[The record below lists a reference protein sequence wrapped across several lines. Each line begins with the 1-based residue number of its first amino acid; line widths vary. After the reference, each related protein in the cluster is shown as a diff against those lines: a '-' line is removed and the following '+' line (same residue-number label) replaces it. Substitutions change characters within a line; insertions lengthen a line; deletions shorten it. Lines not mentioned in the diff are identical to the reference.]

1 MLCNQSRRPDRGWSG
16 LVQFGGTVGLKFAR
30 MHGCGNDFTV
40 IDDRAGTWQERR
52 EELAREICDRR
63 RGLGGD
69 GLILIQP
76 GQDGAD
82 FRMTYVNRT
91 GMDGEM
97 CGNGARC
104 TVLRAAQLGLI
115 GTGGTMATDAGPIRA
130 AIDGT
135 MVTLQMTPPVNEL
148 APLRLEVSGLS
159 LECFV
164 IDTGVPH
171 VVIFLN
177 DEAALEQ
184 LDVDGIGRILRHHA
198 AFVPR
203 GVNANFAVRR
213 SDASFRMRTYE
224 RGVEMETLACGTG
237 AVAVGLMAHRK
248 FGSAAPILIHPTGG
262 GLLRIGFRESGD
274 GFTEVTL
281 AGPAELIAEGE
292 ISDDWLAAHG
302 LTSALA

>member
-1 MLCNQSRRPDRGWSG
+1 
-16 LVQFGGTVGLKFAR
+16 
-30 MHGCGNDFTV
+30 V
-40 IDDRAGTWQERR
+40 IDDRAGQWHARR
-52 EELAREICDRR
+52 EDLAREICDRR
-63 RGLGGD
+63 KGLGGD

-115 GTGGTMATDAGPIRA
+115 RDAGTMATDAGPIRA
-130 AIDGT
+130 RLAGATI
-135 MVTLQMTPPVNEL
+135 TLRMTPPAGER
-148 APLRLEVSGLS
+148 APLALEIAGRRF
-159 LECFV
+159 ECFT

-171 VVIFLN
+171 VVIFLA
-177 DEAALEQ
+177 DEAALEA
-184 LDVDGIGRILRHHA
+184 LDVDGIGRTLRHHP
-198 AFVPR
+198 AFAPR

-213 SDASFRMRTYE
+213 ADGSFRMRTYE

-237 AVAVGLMAHRK
+237 AVAVGLMAQRR
-248 FGSAAPILIHPTGG
+248 FGSASPVRIHPTGG
-262 GLLRIGFRESGD
+262 GLLEIGFRASAA
-274 GFTEVTL
+274 GFSDVTL

-292 ISDDWLAAHG
+292 ISGAWLAAHG
-302 LTSALA
+302 LIAAAAG

>member
-1 MLCNQSRRPDRGWSG
+1 MNAPVNSGPKRGG
-16 LVQFGGTVGLKFAR
+16 LPFAR
-30 MHGCGNDFTV
+30 MHGCGNDFVV
-40 IDDRAGTWQERR
+40 IDDRAGHWHARR
-52 EELAREICDRR
+52 EALAREICDRR
-63 RGLGGD
+63 KGLGGD

-76 GQDGAD
+76 GRDGAD

-115 GTGGTMATDAGPIRA
+115 RGAGTMATDAGPIRA
-130 AIDGT
+130 ALEGAVI
-135 MVTLQMTPPVNEL
+135 TLQMTPPVDERPPI
-148 APLRLEVSGLS
+148 PLEIAGRRF
-159 LECFV
+159 ECFA

-171 VVIFLN
+171 VVIFLD
-177 DEAALEQ
+177 DETALEA
-184 LDVDGIGRILRHHA
+184 LDVDGIGRSLRHHA
-198 AFVPR
+198 AFAPR

-248 FGSAAPILIHPTGG
+248 FGSASPVLIHPTGG
-262 GLLRIGFRESGD
+262 GLLRIGFRTVSERFED
-274 GFTEVTL
+274 VTL

-292 ISDDWLAAHG
+292 ISDAWLAAHG

>member
-1 MLCNQSRRPDRGWSG
+1 
-16 LVQFGGTVGLKFAR
+16 VGLKFAR
-30 MHGCGNDFTV
+30 MHGCGNDFVV
-40 IDDRAGTWQERR
+40 IDDRAGAWHARR
-52 EELAREICDRR
+52 EDLAREICDRR

-76 GQDGAD
+76 GRDGAD

-115 GTGGTMATDAGPIRA
+115 RAGGTMATDAGPIRA
-130 AIDGT
+130 AIDGS
-135 MVTLQMTPPVNEL
+135 VITLQMTPPVDERP
-148 APLRLEVSGLS
+148 PLRLDIVGQSFD
-159 LECFV
+159 CYT

-171 VVIFLN
+171 VVTFLD
-177 DEAALEQ
+177 DEPALEK
-184 LDVDGIGRILRHHA
+184 LDVDGIGRVLRQHA
-198 AFVPR
+198 AFAPR

-213 SDASFRMRTYE
+213 ADASFRMRTYE

-248 FGSAAPILIHPTGG
+248 FGSAAPVLIHPTGG
-262 GLLRIGFRESGD
+262 GLLRIGFRASAE
-274 GFTEVTL
+274 GFADVTL

-292 ISDDWLAAHG
+292 ISDGWLAAHG
-302 LTSALA
+302 FTSA

>member
-1 MLCNQSRRPDRGWSG
+1 VNAAVKRGG
-16 LVQFGGTVGLKFAR
+16 LPFAR
-30 MHGCGNDFTV
+30 MHGCGNDFVV
-40 IDDRAGTWQERR
+40 IDDRAGLWHARR
-52 EELAREICDRR
+52 EALAREVCDRR
-63 RGLGGD
+63 KGLGGD

-76 GQDGAD
+76 GRDGAD

-115 GTGGTMATDAGPIRA
+115 RGAGTMATDAGPIRA
-130 AIDGT
+130 ALDGA
-135 MVTLQMTPPVNEL
+135 VITLQMTPPADERV
-148 APLRLEVSGLS
+148 PLRLEIAGRSF
-159 LECFV
+159 ECFA

-171 VVIFLN
+171 AVIFLE
-177 DEAALEQ
+177 DEAALEA
-184 LDVDGIGRILRHHA
+184 LDVDGVGRTLRHHA
-198 AFVPR
+198 AFAPR

-213 SDASFRMRTYE
+213 ADASFRMRTYE

-248 FGSAAPILIHPTGG
+248 YGSAAPVLIHPTGG
-262 GLLRIGFRESGD
+262 GLLRIGFRASAN
-274 GFTEVTL
+274 GFADVTL

-292 ISDDWLAAHG
+292 ISDAWLAAHS

>member
-1 MLCNQSRRPDRGWSG
+1 MNAPARHGG
-16 LVQFGGTVGLKFAR
+16 LPFAR
-30 MHGCGNDFTV
+30 MHGCGNDFVV
-40 IDDRAGTWQERR
+40 IDDRAGLWHTRR
-52 EELAREICDRR
+52 EALAREICDRR
-63 RGLGGD
+63 KGLGGD

-76 GQDGAD
+76 GRDGAD

-115 GTGGTMATDAGPIRA
+115 RGGGTMATEAGPIRA
-130 AIDGT
+130 ALEGAVI
-135 MVTLQMTPPVNEL
+135 TLHMPPPVDERPL
-148 APLRLEVSGLS
+148 LRLDVAGRSFD
-159 LECFV
+159 CFA

-171 VVIFLN
+171 VVIFLD
-177 DEAALEQ
+177 DEAALEA
-184 LDVDGIGRILRHHA
+184 LDVDGIGRTLRHHA
-198 AFVPR
+198 AFAPR

-213 SDASFRMRTYE
+213 ADDSFRMRTYE

-237 AVAVGLMAHRK
+237 AVAGGLMAHRK
-248 FGSAAPILIHPTGG
+248 YGSAAPVLIHPTGG
-262 GLLRIGFRESGD
+262 GLLRIGFRGSTH
-274 GFTEVTL
+274 GFENVTL

-292 ISDDWLAAHG
+292 ISDAWLAAHG

>member
-1 MLCNQSRRPDRGWSG
+1 VSG
-16 LVQFGGTVGLKFAR
+16 LPFAR
-30 MHGCGNDFTV
+30 MHGCGNDFVV
-40 IDDRAGTWQERR
+40 IDDRAGSWNAGR

-63 RGLGGD
+63 KGLGGD

-76 GQDGAD
+76 GPNGAD

-115 GTGGTMATDAGPIRA
+115 GSGGTMATDAGPIRA
-130 AIDGT
+130 AIEGAAI
-135 MVTLQMTPPVNEL
+135 TLEMTPPLDERP
-148 APLRLEVSGLS
+148 PLRLEVAGRGF
-159 LECFV
+159 ECFH

-171 VVIFLN
+171 AVAFL
-177 DEAALEQ
+177 DEAVQLEA
-184 LDVDGIGRILRHHA
+184 LDVDGIGRLLRHHD
-198 AFVPR
+198 AFAPR

-213 SDASFRMRTYE
+213 GDGSFRMRTYE

-248 FGSAAPILIHPTGG
+248 FGNASPVLIHPTGG
-262 GLLRIGFRESGD
+262 GLLRIGFRASAG
-274 GFTEVTL
+274 GFADVTL
-281 AGPAELIAEGE
+281 SGPAELIAEGVIPE
-292 ISDDWLAAHG
+292 AWLAAHG
-302 LTSALA
+302 LTPSSAG

>member
-1 MLCNQSRRPDRGWSG
+1 
-16 LVQFGGTVGLKFAR
+16 VGLKFAR

-40 IDDRAGTWQERR
+40 IDDRAGSWHARR
-52 EELAREICDRR
+52 EALAREICDRR

-76 GQDGAD
+76 GSDGAD

-104 TVLRAAQLGLI
+104 TVLRATQLGLI
-115 GTGGTMATDAGPIRA
+115 RTSGTMATDAGPIRA

-135 MVTLQMTPPVNEL
+135 IVTLQMTPPVDERV
-148 APLRLEVSGLS
+148 PLRLEIAGQSF
-159 LECFV
+159 ECFI

-171 VVIFLN
+171 VVIFLE
-177 DEAALEQ
+177 DEAALEK
-184 LDVDGIGRILRHHA
+184 LDVDGVGRILRHHI
-198 AFVPR
+198 AFAPR

-213 SDASFRMRTYE
+213 TDASFRMRTYE

-248 FGSAAPILIHPTGG
+248 FGTAAPVLIHPTGG
-262 GLLRIGFRESGD
+262 GLLRIGFRESAD
-274 GFTEVTL
+274 GYADVSL

-292 ISDDWLAAHG
+292 IADGWLAAHG
-302 LTSALA
+302 FTRALAE

>member
-1 MLCNQSRRPDRGWSG
+1 
-16 LVQFGGTVGLKFAR
+16 VGLKFAR
-30 MHGCGNDFTV
+30 MHGCGNDFVV
-40 IDDRAGTWQERR
+40 IDDRAGAWHARR

-76 GQDGAD
+76 GHDGAD

-115 GTGGTMATDAGPIRA
+115 RGAGTMATDAGPIRA
-130 AIDGT
+130 AIDGA
-135 MVTLQMTPPVNEL
+135 VITLQMTPPIDERPPV
-148 APLRLEVSGLS
+148 RLEISGQS
-159 LECFV
+159 LECFI

-171 VVIFLN
+171 VVIFLAS
-177 DEAALEQ
+177 EAALAA

-198 AFVPR
+198 AFAPR

-213 SDASFRMRTYE
+213 ADGSFRMRTYE

-248 FGSAAPILIHPTGG
+248 FGADAPVLIHPTGG
-262 GLLRIGFRESGD
+262 GMLKIGFRASSAD
-274 GFTEVTL
+274 FAEVTL

-292 ISDDWLAAHG
+292 ISDGWLAAHG
-302 LTSALA
+302 FTSALAE

>member
-1 MLCNQSRRPDRGWSG
+1 MNAAMKRGNG
-16 LVQFGGTVGLKFAR
+16 LPFAR
-30 MHGCGNDFTV
+30 MHGCGNDFVV
-40 IDDRAGTWQERR
+40 IDDRAGLWHARR
-52 EELAREICDRR
+52 EDLAREICDRR
-63 RGLGGD
+63 KGLGGD

-76 GQDGAD
+76 GLDGAD

-104 TVLRAAQLGLI
+104 TVLRASQFGLI
-115 GTGGTMATDAGPIRA
+115 RGAGVMTTDAGPIRA
-130 AIDGT
+130 EIDGT
-135 MVTLQMTPPVNEL
+135 VITLHMTPPLDERP
-148 APLRLEVSGLS
+148 PLRLEIARQSFD
-159 LECFV
+159 CYT

-171 VVIFLN
+171 VVIFLE
-177 DEAALEQ
+177 DEAALAA
-184 LDVDGIGRILRHHA
+184 LDVDGIGRILRHHE
-198 AFVPR
+198 AFAPR

-213 SDASFRMRTYE
+213 TDGTIRMRTYE

-248 FGSAAPILIHPTGG
+248 FGSAAPVLIHPTGG
-262 GLLRIGFRESGD
+262 GLLKIGFHASPD
-274 GFTEVTL
+274 GFADVTL

-292 ISDDWLAAHG
+292 ISEGWLAAHG

>member
-1 MLCNQSRRPDRGWSG
+1 MNAPVNSGPKRGG
-16 LVQFGGTVGLKFAR
+16 LPFAR
-30 MHGCGNDFTV
+30 MHGCGNDFVV
-40 IDDRAGTWQERR
+40 IDDRAGHWHARR
-52 EELAREICDRR
+52 EALAREICDRR
-63 RGLGGD
+63 KGLGGD

-76 GQDGAD
+76 GRDGAD

-115 GTGGTMATDAGPIRA
+115 LGAGTMATDAGPIRA
-130 AIDGT
+130 ALEGAVI
-135 MVTLQMTPPVNEL
+135 TLQMTPPVEERP
-148 APLRLEVSGLS
+148 PLQLEIAGRSF
-159 LECFV
+159 ECFA

-171 VVIFLN
+171 VVIFLD
-177 DEAALEQ
+177 DETALEA
-184 LDVDGIGRILRHHA
+184 LDVDGIGRSLRHHP
-198 AFVPR
+198 AFAPR

-213 SDASFRMRTYE
+213 ADVSFRMRTYE

-248 FGSAAPILIHPTGG
+248 FGSASPVLIHPTGG
-262 GLLRIGFRESGD
+262 GLLRIGFRTVSERFED
-274 GFTEVTL
+274 VTL

-292 ISDDWLAAHG
+292 ISDAWLAAHG

>member
-1 MLCNQSRRPDRGWSG
+1 
-16 LVQFGGTVGLKFAR
+16 VGLKFAR
-30 MHGCGNDFTV
+30 MHGCGNDFVV
-40 IDDRAGTWQERR
+40 IDDRAGSWHARR
-52 EELAREICDRR
+52 EDLAREICDRR

-76 GQDGAD
+76 GRDGAD

-115 GTGGTMATDAGPIRA
+115 QARGTMATDAGAIRA
-130 AIDGT
+130 AIDGA
-135 MVTLQMTPPVNEL
+135 VITLQMTPPTGER
-148 APLRLEVSGLS
+148 APLRLEIAGQSF
-159 LECFV
+159 ECYI

-171 VVIFLN
+171 IVIFLA
-177 DEAALEQ
+177 DEPALES
-184 LDVDGIGRILRHHA
+184 LDVDGIGRTLRHHA
-198 AFVPR
+198 AFAPR

-213 SDASFRMRTYE
+213 ADGSFRMRTYE

-248 FGSAAPILIHPTGG
+248 FGSAAPVLIHPTGG
-262 GLLRIGFRESGD
+262 GSLRIGFRVSTD
-274 GFTEVTL
+274 GFTDVTL
-281 AGPAELIAEGE
+281 AGPAELIGEGE
-292 ISDDWLAAHG
+292 IPNAWLAAHG
-302 LTSALA
+302 LISAQAE